1 MGIFDE
7 WKQGLQW
14 MKIQDEIGEP
24 PWEYDFLY
32 NLSESELPKYLKKI
46 FKYRTGEDL
55 PLKYDF
61 KLHNWIIDKKRCKT
75 FNQKIQWIK
84 LYGITDLMR
93 NCADKVNVRWF
104 VSDFIGVEY
113 LKPVLQIIPNC
124 HCEDERS
131 EDEAIQPM
139 KNEITM
145 DCYANENVT
154 TYFDQINWEKLPD
167 SFVIKCAHGCKWHYI
182 IRDKKDF
189 LNNKRLI
196 DIVKRNITGWLE
208 QEFFP
213 YEGFELQYRG
223 MEPKLLIEPFM
234 RENRLIEVYCFNGIP
249 KVFAD
254 IHLDKGVRICTYN
267 EDFSYADLVLK
278 PEDKELMKEF
288 PADEILKQSIDL
300 SKKLSKDFRFVRV
313 DWMCQKSKLYF
324 EELTFTPY
332 SGFSGFDKK
341 WNLKMGNW
349 VNLEGV

>member
-1 MGIFDE
+1 MLKNFID
-7 WKQGLQW
+7 W

-32 NLSESELPKYLKKI
+32 NLPESEYPKYLKKI

-55 PLKYDF
+55 PLKYVF

-75 FNQKIQWIK
+75 FNQKIQYIK
-84 LYGITDLMR
+84 LYCITPLMR
-93 NCADKVNVRWF
+93 NCADKVNVRGF
-104 VSDFIGVEY
+104 VGEKIGTEY
-113 LKPVLQIIPNC
+113 LKPVLQVV
-124 HCEDERS
+124 RS
-131 EDEAIQPM
+131 EESGVRSNNLNFSLSTLNTPL
-139 KNEITM
+139 
-145 DCYANENVT
+145 
-154 TYFDQINWEKLPD
+154 FDKIDFEKLPD

-182 IRDKKDF
+182 IKNKKDF
-189 LNNKRLI
+189 LNNKRLF

-213 YEGFELQYRG
+213 YEGFELQYKG
-223 MEPKLLIEPFM
+223 MQPKLLIEPFM
-234 RENRLIEVYCFNGIP
+234 KENRLIEVYCFNGIP

-313 DWMCQKSKLYF
+313 DWMIYQDKLYF

-332 SGFSGFDKK
+332 SGFSTFDKK

-349 VNLEGV
+349 INLEGV

>member
-1 MGIFDE
+1 MRIFE
-7 WKQGLQW
+7 KWKQGLQW
-14 MKIQDEIGEP
+14 MKIQDGIGEP

-32 NLSESELPKYLKKI
+32 NLPESELPKYLKKI

-61 KLHNWIIDKKRCKT
+61 KLHNWIIDKKGCKT

-93 NCADKVNVRWF
+93 NCADKVKVRDY
-104 VSDFIGVEY
+104 VREKIGAEY
-113 LKPVLQIIPNC
+113 LKPVLQLV
-124 HCEDERS
+124 RS
-131 EDEAIQPM
+131 EESGVRSNNLNFSLSTLNTPL
-139 KNEITM
+139 
-145 DCYANENVT
+145 
-154 TYFDQINWEKLPD
+154 FDKIDFEKLPD

-182 IRDKKDF
+182 IKNKKDF
-189 LNNKRLI
+189 LNNKRLF

-213 YEGFELQYRG
+213 WNGFEMQYAKFRRVKLSEREDFQDA

-234 RENRLIEVYCFNGIP
+234 RENRHIEAYCFNGRP
-249 KVFAD
+249 RVFAD
-254 IHLDKGVRICTYN
+254 VHIDSSDRICTYN
-267 EDFSYADLVLK
+267 EDFTYSDLVLS
-278 PEDKELMKEF
+278 EDRKLMQNF

-313 DWMCQKSKLYF
+313 DWMCHEGKLYF

-332 SGFSGFDKK
+332 SGFGGFDKK
-341 WNLKMGNW
+341 WNLKLGNW
-349 VNLEGV
+349 IA

>member
-7 WKQGLQW
+7 CKQGLQW

-104 VSDFIGVEY
+104 VSDFIGAEY
-113 LKPVLQIIPNC
+113 LKPALQIVRNEKLEVRSDNSISNSSLLTPNL
-124 HCEDERS
+124 
-131 EDEAIQPM
+131 
-139 KNEITM
+139 
-145 DCYANENVT
+145 
-154 TYFDQINWEKLPD
+154 FDKVDFEKLPD

-182 IRDKKDF
+182 IKDKKDF
-189 LNNKRLI
+189 LNNKRLF

-213 YEGFELQYRG
+213 WNGFEMQYAKLRRVKLSEREKFQDA

-313 DWMCQKSKLYF
+313 DWMIYQDKLYF

-332 SGFSGFDKK
+332 SGFSTFDKK
-341 WNLKMGNW
+341 WNLKTGSW
-349 VNLEGV
+349 IEI